1 MNKWILLLLFA
12 TSFSWSQT
20 DFDQANNA
28 YKKGDYEAAI
38 QGYQK
43 IVKSG
48 LESCDLYY
56 NLGNAYF
63 KKDSLAHAIYFY
75 EKALLISPND
85 KDIQNNL
92 AFAKSKTIDAIVEL
106 PKVGFNKL
114 MHEFTGSFHYNTWGK
129 FAIVW
134 CFVFVLLFAGYYF
147 SERSFQKRIF
157 FIGMFVVPFMILTTL
172 FAAWFEKYLYESENP
187 AIIFESILSVKNE
200 PRSKA
205 IEAFQLHE
213 GTKVYIVEELDGWY
227 RIQLQD
233 ESEGWIPEES
243 VRMIK

>member
-1 MNKWILLLLFA
+1 MKKILILLLLF
-12 TSFSWSQT
+12 TGICWSQP
-20 DFDQANNA
+20 DFDEANKA
-28 YKKGDYEAAI
+28 YKKGNYEKAT
-38 QGYQK
+38 QLYQK
-43 IVKSG
+43 IVDSG

-63 KKDSLAHAIYFY
+63 KQDSLANAIFYY

-92 AFAKSKTIDAIVEL
+92 AFAKSKTIDAIEEL

-129 FAIVW
+129 FAIIW
-134 CFVFVLLFAGYYF
+134 SLIMVLLFAGYYF
-147 SERSFQKRIF
+147 SEKSLQKRIF
-157 FIGMFVVPFMILTTL
+157 FIAMFIAPFMMLTTL

-233 ESEGWIPEES
+233 ETEGWIPEES

>member
-1 MNKWILLLLFA
+1 MKKILILLLLF
-12 TSFSWSQT
+12 TGICWSQS
-20 DFDQANNA
+20 DFDEANKA
-28 YKKGDYEAAI
+28 YKKGNYEKAT
-38 QGYQK
+38 QLYQK
-43 IVKSG
+43 IVDSG

-63 KKDSLAHAIYFY
+63 KQDSLANAIFYY

-92 AFAKSKTIDAIVEL
+92 AFAKSKTIDAIEEL

-114 MHEFTGSFHYNTWGK
+114 MHEFTGLFHYNTWGK
-129 FAIVW
+129 FAIIW
-134 CFVFVLLFAGYYF
+134 SFIMVLLFAGYYF
-147 SERSFQKRIF
+147 SEKSLQKRIF
-157 FIGMFVVPFMILTTL
+157 FIAMFIAPFMMLTTL

-233 ESEGWIPEES
+233 ETEGWIPEGS